1 MPSLP
6 PTLPIPKAQSKGSPE
21 RIPNAQSPAMRL
33 HFQPGATLTPPFV
46 GQISESSSY
55 SPDVKKVVDLGLHLT
70 AQNLGYKYNSDDPAR
85 GGMDCSGFIYY
96 VLTNSGIKNVPRD
109 AREQYVWVRKAGN
122 FRAVLAQR
130 DDTFELDELK
140 PGDLLFWASSYGSS
154 RDPDISQTMIYLG
167 REKGANQRIM
177 IGAGE
182 RLVYKGQSRS
192 GVNVFD
198 FKVERAKAKS
208 NSEPGPVFVG
218 YGRAPGV
225 SGK

>member
-1 MPSLP
+1 M
-6 PTLPIPKAQSKGSPE
+6 
-21 RIPNAQSPAMRL
+21 
-33 HFQPGATLTPPFV
+33 
-46 GQISESSSY
+46 
-55 SPDVKKVVDLGLHLT
+55 DLGLNL
-70 AQNLGYKYNSDDPAR
+70 ASQNLSYKYASADPVK

-96 VLTNSGIKNVPRD
+96 VLSNSGIKNVPRD
-109 AREQYVWVRKAGN
+109 AREQYIWVRKAGN

-140 PGDLLFWASSYGSS
+140 PGDLLFWASSYGFS

-167 REKGANQRIM
+167 REKGTNRRMM

-198 FKVERAKAKS
+198 FKVERPKS
-208 NSEPGPVFVG
+208 NGEQGPVFVG
-218 YGRAPGV
+218 YGPAPGI